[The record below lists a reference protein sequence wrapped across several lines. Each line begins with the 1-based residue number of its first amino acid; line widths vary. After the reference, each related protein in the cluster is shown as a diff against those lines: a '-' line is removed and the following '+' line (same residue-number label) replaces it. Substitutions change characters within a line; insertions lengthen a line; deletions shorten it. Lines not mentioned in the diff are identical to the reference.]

1 MKKTTSLLFVLFSF
15 IAVSKAQDLDKPGA
29 YMTAISNAH
38 KEMDQKYMAYTSAA
52 AHGKR
57 ARKVEKLR
65 LQVLESI
72 SNSRDKIADIPFY
85 KGDNSLRQSNIDY
98 INFCYT
104 IFNEDYAK
112 IVNTEEIAE
121 QSFDD
126 MQALLLLREKVD
138 EKLKGAVEKV
148 NKASKDFAAKYNV
161 NLIEGKDELGEKMA
175 QASKVGKYY
184 KPIFLLFFKCN
195 WQDNSLTKALQDNK
209 LNDVE
214 QSRNSIIKYADEG
227 LLALNAIQN
236 FEGGDVFLKMACK
249 QALQGFK
256 SIAEKE
262 TPKITDYYLKKENF
276 EKIKK
281 AFEGK
286 SQSDRTKED
295 VDAYNKAVKDMNAA
309 VNISN
314 EASTNANN
322 KRNEL
327 YKTWEE
333 AVKTFYDTN
342 VPHYR

>member
-1 MKKTTSLLFVLFSF
+1 MKKITLSIVLLCLWMAAF
-15 IAVSKAQDLDKPGA
+15 AQDLDQPGA

-72 SNSRDKIADIPFY
+72 SNSKDKVADIAYY

-121 QSFDD
+121 QSFDE
-126 MQALLLLREKVD
+126 MQTLLLLREKVD
-138 EKLKGAVEKV
+138 EKLKVAVAKV
-148 NKASKDFAAKYNV
+148 NQASKDFAAKYKV

-175 QASKVGKYY
+175 QASKVSKYY
-184 KPIFLLFFKCN
+184 KPIFLIFFKCN
-195 WQDNSLTKALQDNK
+195 WQDNALTKALKENK
-209 LNDVE
+209 LNDAE
-214 QSRNSIIKYADEG
+214 QSRNSITKFADEG
-227 LLALNAIQN
+227 LMALEAIQN
-236 FEGGDVFLKMACK
+236 FEGDASLKMACK

-256 SIAEKE
+256 GIAEKE
-262 TPKITDYYLKKENF
+262 TPKITDYHLKKENF

-281 AFEGK
+281 AFEAK
-286 SQSDRTKED
+286 SQSDRTQDD
-295 VDAYNKAVKDMNAA
+295 VDAYNKAVKEMNVA

-314 EASTNANN
+314 AAAEAANA
-322 KRNEL
+322 KRNEV
-327 YKTWEE
+327 YKNWEE
-333 AVKTFYDTN
+333 TVKTFYDTN
-342 VPHYR
+342 IPHYR

>member
-1 MKKTTSLLFVLFSF
+1 MKKITTLLATLLSF
-15 IAVSKAQDLDKPGA
+15 IIVCKAQDIEQPGA

-85 KGDNSLRQSNIDY
+85 KGDNSLRQSNIEY

-121 QSFDD
+121 QSFDE
-126 MQALLLLREKVD
+126 MQALLLLREKID
-138 EKLKGAVEKV
+138 EKLKLAVSKV
-148 NKASKDFAAKYNV
+148 NQASKDFAAKYKV

-175 QASKVGKYY
+175 QASKVSKYY
-184 KPIFLLFFKCN
+184 KPIFLIFFKCN
-195 WQDNSLTKALQDNK
+195 WQDNALTKALKDNK
-209 LNDVE
+209 LNDAE

-236 FEGGDVFLKMACK
+236 FDGDASLKMACK
-249 QALQGFK
+249 QALIAFK
-256 SIAEKE
+256 TIAEKE
-262 TPKITDYYLKKENF
+262 TPKITDYHLKKENF

-281 AFEGK
+281 AFEAK

-295 VDAYNKAVKDMNAA
+295 VDAYNKAVNEMNSA

-314 EASTNANN
+314 AAAESANN
-322 KRNEL
+322 KRNEA
-327 YKTWEE
+327 YKIWED
-333 AVKTFYDTN
+333 AVKTFYDTY
-342 VPHYR
+342 VPRYR

>member
-1 MKKTTSLLFVLFSF
+1 MKRLSLFLLSIFCLS
-15 IAVSKAQDLDKPGA
+15 ITLMAQDLDKPGV

-72 SNSRDKIADIPFY
+72 TNSRYKMTDLPFY
-85 KGDNSLRQSNIDY
+85 KTDNSLRQSNIDY

-121 QSFDD
+121 QSFDE
-126 MQALLLLREKVD
+126 MQAFLLLREKID

-161 NLIEGKDELGEKMA
+161 NIVEGSKDELGEKMEA
-175 QASKVGKYY
+175 ANKVGKYY
-184 KPIFLLFFKCN
+184 KPIFLIFFKCN
-195 WQDNSLTKALQDNK
+195 WQDNTLTKALNENK

-214 QSRNSIIKYADEG
+214 QSRNSIIKYANEG
-227 LLALNAIQN
+227 LLALDAIQA
-236 FEGGDVFLKMACK
+236 FEGDASLKMACK

-256 SIAEKE
+256 MIAEKE
-262 TPKITDYYLKKENF
+262 TPKVTDYNLKKENF

-281 AFEGK
+281 AYESK

-295 VDAYNKAVKDMNAA
+295 VDAYNKSVKEINIA

-314 EASTNANN
+314 EANANANN
-322 KRNEL
+322 KRNEV
-327 YKTWEE
+327 YKNWENT
-333 AVKTFYDTN
+333 VKEFYDTHT
-342 VPHYR
+342 PFYK

>member
-1 MKKTTSLLFVLFSF
+1 MKKITLLFTLFCLGISSF
-15 IAVSKAQDLDKPGA
+15 AQDLDQPGA

-72 SNSRDKIADIPFY
+72 SNSRDKVADVPYY

-138 EKLKGAVEKV
+138 EKLKTAVAKV
-148 NKASKDFAAKYNV
+148 NQASKDFAAKYKV

-175 QASKVGKYY
+175 QASKVSKYY
-184 KPIFLLFFKCN
+184 KPIFLIFFKCN
-195 WQDNSLTKALQDNK
+195 WQDNALTKALKDNK
-209 LNDVE
+209 LNDAE
-214 QSRNSIIKYADEG
+214 QSRSSIIKYAEEG
-227 LLALNAIQN
+227 LLALEAIQS
-236 FEGGDVFLKMACK
+236 FEGDGSLKMACK
-249 QALQGFK
+249 QALQAFK

-262 TPKITDYYLKKENF
+262 TPKISDYHLKKENF

-281 AFEGK
+281 AFEAK
-286 SQSDRTKED
+286 SQSDRTQED
-295 VDAYNKAVKDMNAA
+295 VDGYNKAVKEMNAA

-314 EASTNANN
+314 AAAEAANA

-327 YKTWEE
+327 YKNWEE
-333 AVKTFYDTN
+333 TVKAFYDTN